1 MNTNLRNSWDKQ
13 IKQIQRLTNSS
24 IALLLEFNDKK
35 NTIVASTAHQ
45 GSAYA
50 KGQTLNP
57 GNPFITG
64 FNKKNHEAH
73 LHLGIESNKVQSTYK
88 SIYYAPIHTNNH
100 HIWGTIII
108 ASEKKNKFTASSIDD
123 ISIFAQSFSNQL
135 KLEDIKKT
143 KGQHQ
148 SEQEIAGLKDILEFS
163 MHAGNIAVI
172 EYDPHKNKIKTNSV
186 FEELTGYNFDDEFIQ
201 IDWVLSRFH
210 PDDAKQIFSSF
221 ANSSA
226 NENFDF
232 ECRLLNKKNEYIW
245 INFMG
250 KIFRHETE
258 KDNVKISGVIKDI
271 THAKKLLHDLTIE
284 RNKSLNAN
292 EAKSVFLANISHE
305 IRTPMNAI
313 IGFAELLG
321 KHITQAPYN
330 GYLNSIKS
338 SGKVLLSLINDILDF
353 EKIVAGKMILS
364 HENTDLKILVSEIE
378 QTFLLLSK
386 EKNLEIIVETPEFFP
401 KTVFIDAIKIRQI
414 LLNLINNAI
423 KFTEKGHVTIAYSF
437 QANKSQNNGSILFSV
452 TDTGIGIAREKQASI
467 FEPFIQ
473 DKNPNEKKYQGTGLG
488 LSIVQKLVSMMDG
501 TISVSSELGKG
512 SCFSFIIPNIES
524 SMEQYAE
531 LAITS
536 QTVSFNQESILIAD
550 QTQSNLDMLNALCSN
565 LNFNCQTATTEK
577 EIFTLNDSQK
587 PDMIILDMSIPQ
599 RNPLHTIKKIR
610 SSSQS
615 KSVPVLA
622 VSASHSDE
630 QLAKETGFD
639 GFLLKPIM
647 ETDLVQALSKF
658 FQAKHL
664 FTEHKT
670 YSENSTASFTPEELN
685 QVNKILNQ
693 EVIPIWEDLKE
704 ILSSENLN
712 LFLVKL
718 QHILTIIQWPEL
730 EKYVNTLHTAITSF
744 DFETIQKMIHHFK
757 QYLDKVTNEQ

>member
-13 IKQIQRLTNSS
+13 INQIQRLTNSS
-24 IALLLEFNDKK
+24 IALLLEFKHGK

-45 GSAYA
+45 GNTYA
-50 KGQTLNP
+50 KGQTLNSK
-57 GNPFITG
+57 NPFISG
-64 FNKKNHEAH
+64 FNKKNREAH
-73 LHLGIESNKVQSTYK
+73 FHLGIESNKTQSTYN
-88 SIYYAPIHTNNH
+88 SIYYAPIHTDNH

-108 ASEKKNKFTASSIDD
+108 AFEKKNKFNVSSIDD
-123 ISIFAQSFSNQL
+123 ISVFAQSISNQL
-135 KLEDIKKT
+135 RLEGMRKMKRN
-143 KGQHQ
+143 HE
-148 SEQEIAGLKDILEFS
+148 SEQEIDGLKDIFEFF
-163 MHAGNIAVI
+163 MHASNIAVI

-186 FEELTGYNFDDEFIQ
+186 FEDLTGYNFDDETVL

-210 PDDAKQIFSSF
+210 PDDAEHIFSSF
-221 ANSSA
+221 ANSAA

-232 ECRLLNKKNEYIW
+232 ECRLLNKQNEYIW

-250 KIFRHETE
+250 KILRHKTD
-258 KDNVKISGVIKDI
+258 KNDVKITGVIKDI
-271 THAKKLLHDLTIE
+271 THAKKLLHDLTVE

-292 EAKSVFLANISHE
+292 DAKSVFLANISHE

-313 IGFAELLG
+313 IGFAELLS
-321 KHITQAPYN
+321 KHITHPPYN

-338 SGKVLLSLINDILDF
+338 SGRVLLSLINDILDF

-386 EKNLEIIVETPEFFP
+386 EKNLEIIVENPDFFP

-423 KFTEKGHVTIAYSF
+423 KFTEKGQVTIAYSF
-437 QANKSQNNGSILFSV
+437 QANKSQNNGSILFSI

-501 TISVSSELGKG
+501 TISLNSELGKG

-536 QTVSFNQESILIAD
+536 KTVSFNQESILIAD

-565 LNFNCQTATTEK
+565 LNFNCQTATSET
-577 EIFTLNDSQK
+577 EIFTLNNSQK

-599 RNPLHTIKKIR
+599 SDPLHIIQKIR
-610 SSSQS
+610 STPQS

-630 QLAKETGFD
+630 QLALATGFD

-664 FTEHKT
+664 FTDHKR
-670 YSENSTASFTPEELN
+670 YSENTTASFTPEELN
-685 QVNKILNQ
+685 QVNKILNL

-730 EKYVNTLHTAITSF
+730 EKYVDTLHTAITSF
-744 DFETIQKMIHHFK
+744 DFETIQKMINHFK
-757 QYLDKVTNEQ
+757 QYLDKVTND

>member
-13 IKQIQRLTNSS
+13 INQIQRLTNSS
-24 IALLLEFNDKK
+24 IALLLEFKHGK

-45 GSAYA
+45 GNTYA
-50 KGQTLNP
+50 KGQTLNSK
-57 GNPFITG
+57 NPFISG
-64 FNKKNHEAH
+64 FNKKNREAH
-73 LHLGIESNKVQSTYK
+73 FQLGIESNKTQSTYN
-88 SIYYAPIHTNNH
+88 SIYYAPIHTDNH

-108 ASEKKNKFTASSIDD
+108 AFEKKNKFNVSSIDD
-123 ISIFAQSFSNQL
+123 ISVFAQSISNQL
-135 KLEDIKKT
+135 RLEGMRKMKRN
-143 KGQHQ
+143 HE
-148 SEQEIAGLKDILEFS
+148 SEQEIDGLKDIFEFF
-163 MHAGNIAVI
+163 MHASNIAVI

-186 FEELTGYNFDDEFIQ
+186 FEDLTGYNFDDETVL

-210 PDDAKQIFSSF
+210 PDDAEHIFSSF
-221 ANSSA
+221 ANSAA

-232 ECRLLNKKNEYIW
+232 ECRLLNKQNEYIW

-250 KIFRHETE
+250 KILRHKTD
-258 KDNVKISGVIKDI
+258 KNDVKITGVIKDI
-271 THAKKLLHDLTIE
+271 THAKKLLHDLTVE

-292 EAKSVFLANISHE
+292 DAKSVFLANISHE

-313 IGFAELLG
+313 IGFAELLS
-321 KHITQAPYN
+321 KHITHPPYN

-338 SGKVLLSLINDILDF
+338 SGRVLLSLINDILDF

-386 EKNLEIIVETPEFFP
+386 EKNLEIIVENPDFFP

-423 KFTEKGHVTIAYSF
+423 KFTEKGQVTIAYSF
-437 QANKSQNNGSILFSV
+437 QANKSQNNGSILFSI

-501 TISVSSELGKG
+501 TISLNSELGKG

-536 QTVSFNQESILIAD
+536 KTVSFNQESILIAD

-565 LNFNCQTATTEK
+565 LNFNCQTATSET
-577 EIFTLNDSQK
+577 EIFTLNNSQK

-599 RNPLHTIKKIR
+599 SDPLHIIQKIR
-610 SSSQS
+610 STPQS

-630 QLAKETGFD
+630 QLALATGFD

-664 FTEHKT
+664 FTDHKG
-670 YSENSTASFTPEELN
+670 YSENTTASFTPEELN
-685 QVNKILNQ
+685 QVNKILNL

-730 EKYVNTLHTAITSF
+730 EKYVDTLHTAITSF
-744 DFETIQKMIHHFK
+744 DFETIQKMINHFK
-757 QYLDKVTNEQ
+757 QYLDKVTND